1 PSLPASLP
9 LTPSSPS
16 YDHHAPHSFPTRR
29 SSDLSRHTTIDFQL
43 PRLPYQG
50 YPTFAFLLPYL
61 YLQGYPTFD
70 FLLPCL
76 DYPGYP
82 TFTFPLPYSLPPG
95 SLPYTPPH
103 PTVDFLSPYVTLP

>member
-61 YLQGYPTFD
+61 HLQGYPTFD
-70 FLLPCL
+70 FLLPRL
-76 DYPGYP
+76 DYQGYP
-82 TFTFPLPYSLPPG
+82 TFACPYVCSPLPFSLRMPP
-95 SLPYTPPH
+95 SH
-103 PTVDFLSPYVTLP
+103 PKIDSRAPFS